1 LNTKYTARWESL
13 LGKDGSEVQEMFFLN
28 RLVRFIPDGT
38 DSGGKRLEIEA
49 DARHA
54 EILIRDFNFGVNT
67 KGCDVPEDKI
77 TPGEL
82 AVTEQQPV
90 LDQAQQS
97 TYRSMVMRLAYLS
110 TDRPDLCH
118 AVRTLAGAMKSPKLN
133 DMLRLKKAVR
143 YLLKYPYMKR
153 VFAEQTLKELK
164 VTAWSDSDSVGD
176 LRTRRSTSGSVVK
189 IGGHSVLVKGASQKI
204 VALSSAESEYYGIC
218 RTATLAEF
226 VKGIL
231 EFWYDKVGMT
241 KVKVDS
247 SSAKAMTERE
257 GVGQSR
263 HIQAKYLWLQEKVS
277 EKELEID
284 KVKGVL
290 NDSDLVTKVQ
300 PQAAISS
307 HLQRLCF
314 QIAGRTGHKQ
324 LT

>member
-1 LNTKYTARWESL
+1 
-13 LGKDGSEVQEMFFLN
+13 
-28 RLVRFIPDGT
+28 
-38 DSGGKRLEIEA
+38 
-49 DARHA
+49 
-54 EILIRDFNFGVNT
+54 
-67 KGCDVPEDKI
+67 
-77 TPGEL
+77 
-82 AVTEQQPV
+82 
-90 LDQAQQS
+90 
-97 TYRSMVMRLAYLS
+97 
-110 TDRPDLCH
+110 
-118 AVRTLAGAMKSPKLN
+118 MKSPKLN

-164 VTAWSDSDSVGD
+164 VTAWSDSDWAGD

-247 SSAKAMTERE
+247 SSAKAMTERK
-257 GVGQSR
+257 GVGQRR

-324 LT
+324 LP